1 MRPEQKNTLIIKPMS
16 GFTLLE
22 VLLAIA
28 VLAIISVG
36 LYNVGVVNT
45 RSHQR
50 IQDKTLAHWVA
61 LNKVVEYQY
70 FETFPAPGEQSYTAE
85 MAGKTWL
92 IQAKI
97 IATAHNDVRQIQ
109 LAVGEKPL
117 SEQDKFM
124 PAERML
130 TLIKRRP
137 Q

>member
-1 MRPEQKNTLIIKPMS
+1 MRTDQHNGNSNRES

-36 LYNVGVVNT
+36 LYNTGAVNT
-45 RSHQR
+45 LSHQR

-61 LNKVVEYQY
+61 LNKVLEYQY
-70 FETFPAPGEQSYTAE
+70 FEDFPAPGEQSYSAE

-97 IATAHNDVRQIQ
+97 IATHHNDVRQIQ
-109 LAVGEKPL
+109 LAVGEKPQSPQARFL
-117 SEQDKFM
+117 
-124 PAERML
+124 PAERLL
-130 TLIKRRP
+130 TLIKRRSP
-137 Q
+137 

>member
-1 MRPEQKNTLIIKPMS
+1 MRPEQNKSHGLKQMS

-36 LYNVGVVNT
+36 LYNVGIVNT

-61 LNKVVEYQY
+61 LNKVVEYEY
-70 FETFPAPGEQSYTAE
+70 FEAFPAPGEQSYTAE

-97 IATAHNDVRQIQ
+97 IATAHKDVRQIQ
-109 LAVGEKPL
+109 LAVGEKPQ
-117 SEQDKFM
+117 SVQDKFL
-124 PAERML
+124 PAESML